1 MKKFLFKGIIVF
13 TVILLSAL
21 SAFTCEIDIFA
32 DNLEYDEQ
40 VGKLSR
46 RSYNPWERRWKW
58 WNRGDRHQGDEGGEK
73 PHKEIG
79 RVPAK
84 KGTADSVFNNNLL
97 LPIDY

>member
-40 VGKLSR
+40 VGKLF
-46 RSYNPWERRWKW
+46 
-58 WNRGDRHQGDEGGEK
+58 
-73 PHKEIG
+73 
-79 RVPAK
+79 AK
-84 KGTADSVFNNNLL
+84 GNAVFNWENRKVSA
-97 LPIDY
+97 DYI